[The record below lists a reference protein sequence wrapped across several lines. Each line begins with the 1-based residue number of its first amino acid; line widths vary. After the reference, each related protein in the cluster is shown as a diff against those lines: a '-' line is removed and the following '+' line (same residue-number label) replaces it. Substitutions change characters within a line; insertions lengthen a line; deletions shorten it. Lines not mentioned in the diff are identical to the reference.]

1 MPSLT
6 SLPLTARGPVSSLST
21 PILIGSFD
29 VWARAADVSR
39 RKARTTSPTRPVHR
53 LTRFFA
59 SMLFPP
65 ASLVSGGGQDTG
77 PVKAASTA
85 LVFGRRCG
93 RTHTPAMKT
102 RSGVGKRRRS
112 GTALS
117 KRPAP
122 RDQRT
127 LIASSDGWQKFSD
140 TSTGSQIEFGAWH
153 VHCYPCRDLRREDL
167 PRADP
172 HRCCCS

>member
-6 SLPLTARGPVSSLST
+6 SLPLTARGPVSWLST

-93 RTHTPAMKT
+93 RTHTPA
-102 RSGVGKRRRS
+102 RRPDQVSANGVVLAPLCRN
-112 GTALS
+112 ALHL
-117 KRPAP
+117 AING
-122 RDQRT
+122 
-127 LIASSDGWQKFSD
+127 L
-140 TSTGSQIEFGAWH
+140 
-153 VHCYPCRDLRREDL
+153 
-167 PRADP
+167 
-172 HRCCCS
+172 

>member
-77 PVKAASTA
+77 PVKAARSEEHTSELQSRLH
-85 LVFGRRCG
+85 LV
-93 RTHTPAMKT
+93 
-102 RSGVGKRRRS
+102 
-112 GTALS
+112 
-117 KRPAP
+117 
-122 RDQRT
+122 
-127 LIASSDGWQKFSD
+127 
-140 TSTGSQIEFGAWH
+140 
-153 VHCYPCRDLRREDL
+153 CRLL
-167 PRADP
+167 L
-172 HRCCCS
+172 

>member
-29 VWARAADVSR
+29 VWARAADVSS

-77 PVKAASTA
+77 PVQAASTDPI
-85 LVFGRRCG
+85 RCRQTASVRQLAVG
-93 RTHTPAMKT
+93 TPCTQRPTHTHGAT
-102 RSGVGKRRRS
+102 S
-112 GTALS
+112 L
-117 KRPAP
+117 AP
-122 RDQRT
+122 HD
-127 LIASSDGWQKFSD
+127 S
-140 TSTGSQIEFGAWH
+140 
-153 VHCYPCRDLRREDL
+153 REL
-167 PRADP
+167 
-172 HRCCCS
+172 